1 MMTYEPELLVTAGSV
16 AEVELMLQAGANAV
30 FVGEQQYGMRLPGEM
45 TLERIEESMRT
56 VRDHQAKL
64 YVAVNNIFHNERLDG
79 LSTYLQRLEQI
90 GVDAIAFGDPAVLM
104 TARTAAPH
112 LKLHWNAEMTST
124 NYITAQ
130 YWQKRGSSRF
140 VVARELNMDQVVEM
154 KHKLPDMEVQIQV
167 HGMTN
172 IYHSK
177 RHLLQHYLRHIDKE
191 EQVNEVGMERKL
203 FLIER
208 ERQDEKFP
216 LYEDSNGTHIMSSD
230 DVCILEDLKQ
240 LLDARIDSFKVEGL
254 LKSAAYNETVVRV
267 YREAIDAYIA
277 DPDSYR
283 FKEEW
288 MERIRAVQDP
298 ERELSFGFFYKE
310 QMY

>member
-1 MMTYEPELLVTAGSV
+1 MTYEPELLVTAGSV
-16 AEVELMLQAGANAV
+16 AEVERMLQAGANAV
-30 FVGEQQYGMRLPGEM
+30 FVGEQRYGMRLPGEM
-45 TLERIEESMRT
+45 TLEHIEESMNA

-64 YVAVNNIFHNERLDG
+64 YVAVNNILHNERLDG
-79 LSTYLQRLEQI
+79 LSAYLQRLGQI
-90 GVDAIAFGDPAVLM
+90 GVDAIVFGDPAVLM
-104 TARTAAPH
+104 TARTAAPN
-112 LKLHWNAEMTST
+112 LNLHWNAEMTST
-124 NYITAQ
+124 NYITAK
-130 YWQKRGSSRF
+130 YWKKRGSSRF
-140 VVARELNMDQVVEM
+140 VVARELNMEQVVEM
-154 KHKLPDMEVQIQV
+154 KQKLPDMEVQIQV

-177 RHLLQHYLRHIDKE
+177 RHLLQHYFRHIDKE

-230 DVCILEDLKQ
+230 DVCIIEDFKH

-254 LKSAAYNETVVRV
+254 LKPTVYNETVVQV
-267 YREAIDAYIA
+267 YREAIDTYVA
-277 DPDSYR
+277 DPDNYR
-283 FKEEW
+283 FQEEW
-288 MERIRAVQDP
+288 IERIRAVQDP

>member
-1 MMTYEPELLVTAGSV
+1 
-16 AEVELMLQAGANAV
+16 MLQAGANAV

-45 TLERIEESMRT
+45 TLERIEESMRA

>member
-1 MMTYEPELLVTAGSV
+1 MTYEPELLVTAGSV

-45 TLERIEESMRT
+45 TLERIEESMRA

>member
-1 MMTYEPELLVTAGSV
+1 MTYEPELLVTAGSV

-45 TLERIEESMRT
+45 TLERIKESMRA

>member
-1 MMTYEPELLVTAGSV
+1 MTYEPELLVTAGSV

>member
-45 TLERIEESMRT
+45 TLERIEESMRA